1 MTQTREKAPSSR
13 TNGVNEQ
20 STITILCDETGA
32 RQILDAAKRLYP
44 ELLRRSQMRSI
55 TPRSDAVF
63 AITNSFRVLIDA
75 QSRGGFLVQHPS
87 GWQVVLFLKLRQSFL
102 GLFI

>member
-55 TPRSDAVF
+55 TPRSDAVSRLPILF
-63 AITNSFRVLIDA
+63 AF
-75 QSRGGFLVQHPS
+75 
-87 GWQVVLFLKLRQSFL
+87 
-102 GLFI
+102 